1 MDGQKFLTEFLEAGR
16 ATVAQDTMKDGF
28 ATLVDGEG
36 QPYVANLNPKEKERY
51 EETKKPLSK
60 IKKEKGEEGK
70 KEPEAKK
77 TEEKKKPE
85 SEKKGGAEVIELH
98 PEKAKENQK
107 HIVNWGG
114 RDWEL
119 TKKEIDNEIASA
131 DDKIKF
137 YQDQIDFYTKSLKRN
152 QKKVDRM
159 ENNLKFWSD
168 YKDRKDADLTP
179 QQFYDKNKS
188 DYKITHKDDLDEI
201 AWDFNKE
208 RADARVAVCQRNL
221 KDAQYDI
228 DLDNKEMSNFKK
240 DIEKQ
245 NEYKKALT
253 KGLNMAQ
260 DSLDNFIDKVIIE

>member
-28 ATLVDGEG
+28 ATLVDSEG

-51 EETKKPLSK
+51 SETKKPLSK
-60 IKKEKGEEGK
+60 VKKEKGEES
-70 KEPEAKK
+70 KK

-137 YQDQIDFYTKSLKRN
+137 YQDQIDFYTKSLKRS
-152 QKKVDRM
+152 QKNADRM

-168 YKDRKDADLTP
+168 YKNRKDTDLTP

-188 DYKITHKDDLDEI
+188 DYKITHKNDLDEI
-201 AWDFNKE
+201 AWDFNKT
-208 RADARVAVCQRNL
+208 RADARVAVCERNL
-221 KDAQYDI
+221 KNAQYDI

-240 DIEKQ
+240 AIEKQ
-245 NEYKKALT
+245 NDYKKALT

-260 DSLDNFIDKVIIE
+260 DSLDTFLKDVTIER